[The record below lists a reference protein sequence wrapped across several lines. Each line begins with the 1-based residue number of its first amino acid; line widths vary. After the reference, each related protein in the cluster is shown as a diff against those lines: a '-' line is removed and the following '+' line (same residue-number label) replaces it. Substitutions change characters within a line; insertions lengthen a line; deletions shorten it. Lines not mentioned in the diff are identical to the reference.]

1 MPAWLDFFHSK
12 TEVCFTALTAQS
24 AFMTASEVRAPTF
37 YRQEGLL
44 MKNKQGEVCKGSYEM
59 SAFFFF
65 EFYSLGTS
73 LFKSAGTY
81 LSVGKAVTAPSKVLN
96 N

>member
-1 MPAWLDFFHSK
+1 
-12 TEVCFTALTAQS
+12 
-24 AFMTASEVRAPTF
+24 
-37 YRQEGLL
+37 